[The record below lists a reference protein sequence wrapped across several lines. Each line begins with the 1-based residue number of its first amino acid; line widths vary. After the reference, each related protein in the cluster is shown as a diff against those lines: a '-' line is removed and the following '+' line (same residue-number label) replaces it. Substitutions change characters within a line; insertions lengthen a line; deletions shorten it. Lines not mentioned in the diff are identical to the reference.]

1 MLKPLAVLATCVLSL
16 LCAQTARA
24 DSEFTDPV
32 GDASGSPDIA
42 KVRVANDS
50 GSRVA
55 FRIEL
60 AGGATLPPAGD
71 LTILVDADKDD
82 FTGAGSWDYRIVLTG
97 VETWS
102 YSRWNGDDWILVP
115 AVTGKAYFLDD
126 AVVFAIDRSE
136 LGDTKGFD
144 LFVQSGLYEDG
155 ELIAADPASDGEGEW
170 TYQTVAKT
178 LGLTAT
184 PIVAV
189 TKGGARAGR
198 AFLVGYTFGR
208 TDSPE
213 PAAGAKTTCVAT
225 ISGKRLAARVNQSG
239 EVAAC
244 LATPPSSA
252 KGKLLRLTLKTI
264 FGNVSIGKVYST
276 RVRA

>member
-1 MLKPLAVLATCVLSL
+1 MVKPLAVLGVVAAAL
-16 LCAQTARA
+16 LCAQAAHA
-24 DSEFTDPV
+24 DVEFTDPA
-32 GDASGSPDIA
+32 GDASGSPDITE
-42 KVRVANDS
+42 VGVANDAQ
-50 GSRVA
+50 SRVV

-60 AGGATLPPAGD
+60 AGGAALPPAGD
-71 LTILVDADKDD
+71 LAIFVDADKDD

-97 VETWS
+97 VKTWS
-102 YSRWNGDDWILVP
+102 YSRWNGDDWILIP
-115 AVTGKAYFLDD
+115 SLTGKAYFLEG
-126 AVVFAIDRSE
+126 AVLFAIDRSE
-136 LGDTKGFD
+136 LGDTQDFD

-155 ELIAADPASDGEGEW
+155 ELIAADPGSDGEGEW

-178 LGLTAT
+178 LGLAAT

-225 ISGKRLAARVNQSG
+225 VAGARLPARVNQSG

-244 LATPPSSA
+244 LATPPRSA
-252 KGKLLRLTLKTI
+252 KGKVLRLTLKTI
-264 FGNVSIGKVYST
+264 FGKVSVGKAYST